1 VADDGS
7 ARIKQGNA
15 AVALDAPLLKSG
27 VSGEELTDPLGMMR
41 GLAVQN
47 CLARSTIEGNLEVIH
62 ETSTSPHCASPEPQ
76 TIYHEFGDKGVLA
89 AECGCEV
96 FDERVE
102 ETIARFRFH
111 ALDDLAQRRVIGG
124 GVGRGL
130 LRTHQREV
138 RFDSPGLVT
147 HSILVAIRP
156 YSNGNVETAPPETH
170 LRYGT
175 IRWLRRFQH
184 GRIN

>member
-1 VADDGS
+1 MAQRILGAQTLQFGARSRRKYSHDRESARPIPHWLLGQDSEVADDGS
-7 ARIKQGNA
+7 AGIKQGNA
-15 AVALDAPLLKSG
+15 AVALDAPLLKSA

-62 ETSTSPHCASPEPQ
+62 ETSTSPHRARPEPQ

-102 ETIARFRFH
+102 GTIARFRFH
-111 ALDDLAQRRVIGG
+111 ALDDLAQCRV
-124 GVGRGL
+124 VGRGLGSEL
-130 LRTHQREV
+130 LRTHQRE
-138 RFDSPGLVT
+138 SA
-147 HSILVAIRP
+147 SI
-156 YSNGNVETAPPETH
+156 T
-170 LRYGT
+170 
-175 IRWLRRFQH
+175 QDQ
-184 GRIN
+184 